1 MIFDSSNATAETNS
15 RLITVLQNANGHLI
29 AEQRPQTGNFIVV
42 LGLSLAIIFALVQ
55 AYKHQWK
62 MILIPVLASLILIP
76 MWHSSKNP
84 IYRIVV
90 DQQAHEVVSDKLVD
104 GKSVEHTVTPV
115 GEIASAEMQFNR
127 GARTIVMI
135 GRDGKQIFPLG
146 EQQLQNEPDQYV
158 VLNAIREAIGQAPA
172 TPQ

>member
-1 MIFDSSNATAETNS
+1 MTLDSGSTTAETSS
-15 RLITVLQNANGHLI
+15 RLITVLQNANGHLV

-42 LGLSLAIIFALVQ
+42 AGLLAAIVFALVL
-55 AYKHQWK
+55 AYKQQWK
-62 MILIPVLASLILIP
+62 MLLIPGLAALVLIL
-76 MWHSSKNP
+76 MWRSPNNP
-84 IYRIVV
+84 VYRIVV

-104 GKSVEHTVTPV
+104 GKSVEHTVTPTS
-115 GEIASAEMQFNR
+115 EIASAEMQFNR

-158 VLNAIREAIGQAPA
+158 VLNALRQAIGQAPV

>member
-1 MIFDSSNATAETNS
+1 MTPDSNNATAETSS

-29 AEQRPQTGNFIVV
+29 AEQRPQTGNFIIV
-42 LGLSLAIIFALVQ
+42 LGLLIAIFFALVL
-55 AYKHQWK
+55 AYRHQWK
-62 MILIPVLASLILIP
+62 MMLLPVLAALVLIP
-76 MWHSSKNP
+76 MWHSSSNP

-104 GKSVEHTVTPV
+104 GKSVEHTVTPT
-115 GEIASAEMQFNR
+115 GEITSAEMQFNR

-135 GRDGKQIFPLG
+135 GRDGRQIFPLG

-158 VLNAIREAIGQAPA
+158 ILNALRQAIGQPPA
-172 TPQ
+172 ASQ

>member
-1 MIFDSSNATAETNS
+1 MTFDSGNATAETSS

-42 LGLSLAIIFALVQ
+42 VGLLAAIVFALVL

-62 MILIPVLASLILIP
+62 MMLVPALAALVLTP
-76 MWHSSKNP
+76 MWHSPNNP
-84 IYRIVV
+84 VYRIVV
-90 DQQAHEVVSDKLVD
+90 NQQAHEVVSDKLMD
-104 GKSVEHTVTPV
+104 GKSVEHTVTPT

-127 GARTIVMI
+127 GARTIVVI

-146 EQQLQNEPDQYV
+146 QQQLQNEPDQYV
-158 VLNAIREAIGQAPA
+158 VLNALRQAIGQAPVA
-172 TPQ
+172 PQ